1 MSILTVQIE
10 NCRPSAPPL
19 SPLLMDFEIPNNE
32 GIKDIAQNHIKP
44 HSYLTRAKNAITE
57 KWHIAKEYP
66 QAGINRIKNVFTK
79 IYNHPIVPF
88 IGAGLFGASIAS
100 VIGLSI
106 PAGFAFGVAGIGLE
120 YILEAIAKVAKKAFN
135 WIQGAKP
142 QLEKTSESH
151 WKQTLKT
158 VPIAVISFSLG
169 LNSHHLILAAKIV
182 ASAVIVGAGA
192 FALGTTVRG

>member
-1 MSILTVQIE
+1 MAQS
-10 NCRPSAPPL
+10 
-19 SPLLMDFEIPNNE
+19 SPE
-32 GIKDIAQNHIKP
+32 GIILGKGSTLIKMEVSVSEKNKQETLEEAAERLFPTNTNDEVVNYQNKVRKP
-44 HSYLTRAKNAITE
+44 
-57 KWHIAKEYP
+57 
-66 QAGINRIKNVFTK
+66 
-79 IYNHPIVPF
+79 
-88 IGAGLFGASIAS
+88 
-100 VIGLSI
+100 
-106 PAGFAFGVAGIGLE
+106 
-120 YILEAIAKVAKKAFN
+120 N